1 MKALVLA
8 GGSGSRLRP
17 LSNFMPKQLVPVA
30 NKPVLEYV
38 LENIRSLGITD
49 IGMVVGDR
57 EPEIRRAIGDG
68 SRFGAAITYLRQDRP
83 YGLAHCVTLA
93 RRFLGDDDFAM
104 FLGDN
109 LLPDGVDRIASE
121 FRRERPAAHV
131 VVHRVDDPR
140 DFGVVELDAR
150 GRVRNLVEKPRRP
163 RSDLALIGV
172 YFFTPA
178 VHRAVASIGP
188 SPRGELEITDAIQW
202 MLSHGSEIGCSEYHG
217 YWKDTGRAED
227 LLEANRRILG
237 DLRGGME
244 GSADKAS
251 VLRGQVRV
259 GPGARVVRSLIEG
272 PAVIGAGALVE
283 DSRIGPFTAVGVNS
297 RLHTVDL
304 ADAIV
309 LDDTALEGLARARG
323 ALFGPFAVMTAG
335 LPLPAA
341 VSRPAAKGVRG

>member
-17 LSNFMPKQLVPVA
+17 LSEFMPKQLAPVA

-38 LENIRSLGITD
+38 LENIRSLGVTD
-49 IGMVVGDR
+49 IGMVVGDW

-68 SRFGAAITYLRQDRP
+68 SRFGATITYLRQDRP

-109 LLPDGVDRIASE
+109 LLPDGVDRIASQ

-140 DFGVVELDAR
+140 AFGVAELDAE
-150 GRVRNLVEKPRRP
+150 GRVRKLVEKPQQP

-172 YFFTPA
+172 YFFTSA
-178 VHRAVASIGP
+178 VHRAVASIEP
-188 SPRGELEITDAIQW
+188 SRRGELEITDAIQW
-202 MLSHGSEIGCSEYHG
+202 MLNNGSDIGCSEYHG

-227 LLEANRRILG
+227 LLEANRHILG
-237 DLRGGME
+237 NLRGGME
-244 GSADKAS
+244 GSADATS
-251 VLRGQVRV
+251 VLRGRVSV
-259 GPGARVVRSLIEG
+259 GPGARVVRSHIEG
-272 PAVIGAGALVE
+272 PAVIGPGAIVE
-283 DSRIGPFTAVGVNS
+283 DSRIGPCTAIGADS
-297 RLHTVDL
+297 RLHQVDL

-309 LDDTALEGLARARG
+309 LDHITLRGPHRARG
-323 ALFGPFAVMTAG
+323 ALFGPSAVMTAD
-335 LPLPAA
+335 PPSSAA
-341 VSRPAAKGVRG
+341 APRPAAKGVRG